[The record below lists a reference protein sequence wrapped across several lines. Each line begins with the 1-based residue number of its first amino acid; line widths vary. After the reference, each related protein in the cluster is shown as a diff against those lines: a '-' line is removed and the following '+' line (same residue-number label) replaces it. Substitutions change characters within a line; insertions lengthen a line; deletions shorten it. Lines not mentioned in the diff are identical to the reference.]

1 MAKSNDFQV
10 TNTTLLSFE
19 PIVLLRDVMKN
30 WLLILVVAVTVGVGA
45 YIITDQSYRPVYQT
59 NTTMV
64 ITSRGSSS
72 TVYSNLQNASNLASV
87 FTELLNSSVLQ
98 KKILEELGM
107 SYWNYDITASAIAE
121 TNLLTIKVTAS
132 DPRTA
137 FLVMQ
142 ALVKNHGIVTYDVVG
157 DLAIEILQLPTVP
170 RAPMNS
176 ANNISQVE
184 KAVILSVIAS
194 CAFIL
199 LYSYFNDTVRSRR
212 ESDAKLKCWC
222 LAEIRHEK
230 KTKTPLD
237 WILRRKNGL
246 IITNPGCSFQ
256 FVESIRK
263 LRRRVEQY
271 MGDGRVL
278 MVSSVAENEGKS
290 TIAVNLAISMAK
302 KHHKVLLIDMD
313 FRKPAC
319 YKIMQYKNMKYGC
332 RDVISGMASLSDAV
346 VNDPLSGLDMLL
358 ERYVKMSSGRQ
369 ITNMVADQRVAE
381 MIETA
386 RSQYDYI
393 ILDLPPLQAAPDAE
407 FVMQYADASL
417 LVVQQNL
424 VRASTINKAI
434 TSLQKGKAELIGC
447 VLNNVFSLA
456 YVAPRTAGTGYGYG
470 YGHYGNYGKNK
481 KAAASTGNRSGS

>member
-10 TNTTLLSFE
+10 TNPTLMSFE
-19 PIVLLRDVMKN
+19 PIVLLRDVIKN
-30 WLLILVVAVTVGVGA
+30 WLLIIVVAVSIGVAA
-45 YIITDQSYRPVYQT
+45 YIFTDQSYEPIYQT

-72 TVYSNLQNASNLASV
+72 TVYSNLQNTSNLASV

-107 SYWNYDITASAIAE
+107 SYWNYDISASAISE
-121 TNLLTIKVTAS
+121 TNLLTIRVTAS

-142 ALVKNHGIVTYDVVG
+142 ALIKNHGIVTYDVVG
-157 DLAIEILQLPTVP
+157 NLAIEILQLPTVP
-170 RAPMNS
+170 KQPINS
-176 ANNISQVE
+176 SNNIHQVRN
-184 KAVILSVIAS
+184 AMIFSVIGT
-194 CAFIL
+194 CGIIL
-199 LYSYFNDTVRSRR
+199 LYSYFKDTIRSRR
-212 ESDAKLKCWC
+212 EADQKLKCWC
-222 LAEIRHEK
+222 LGEIRHEK
-230 KTKTPLD
+230 KSKTTLE

-246 IITNPGCSFQ
+246 IITNPGSSFQ
-256 FVESIRK
+256 FVETIRK
-263 LRRRVEQY
+263 LRRRIEQY
-271 MGDGRVL
+271 MGNGKVL

-290 TIAVNLAISMAK
+290 TIAVNLALSFAK
-302 KHHKVLLIDMD
+302 KHRKVLLIDMD

-319 YKIMQYKNMKYGC
+319 YKIMQQKNMKYGC
-332 RDVISGMASLSDAV
+332 RDVISGMASISAAV

-369 ITNMVADQRVAE
+369 ITNMVADQRVAD
-381 MIETA
+381 MIEAA

-407 FVMQYADASL
+407 FVMNYADASL

-424 VRASTINKAI
+424 VRSSSINKAI
-434 TSLQKGKAELIGC
+434 TTLQKGKAELLGC
-447 VLNNVFSLA
+447 VLNNVYSLA
-456 YVAPRTAGTGYGYG
+456 YASRTNPGIGYGYG
-470 YGHYGNYGKNK
+470 YGTYGTYAKNK
-481 KAAASTGNRSGS
+481 KSNSSGSRKSGS